1 MDLTKII
8 SIPGKSGLF
17 TLISQAKNSFVVEDV
32 EKKVRFSISLNNQV
46 NLLDNIAIYTYE
58 EDVPLR
64 EVFQK
69 IADAENYQNCINFK
83 ESSKNLRAYMEKVFP
98 EYDKERVYDSD
109 LKKLFKWYN
118 LLLNTGLIS
127 SDNKVITQEIK
138 SEVTQE
144 EE

>member
-8 SIPGKSGLF
+8 SIPGKAGLF
-17 TLISQAKNSFVVEDV
+17 TLISQAKNSFVVEDI
-32 EKKVRFSISLNNQV
+32 EKKARFSISLNNQV
-46 NLLDNIAIYTYE
+46 NLLENIAIYTYN

-69 IADAENYQNCINFK
+69 IADVENYKNCISFK
-83 ESSKNLRAYMEKVFP
+83 SSSKELRAYMEKVFP

-118 LLLNTGLIS
+118 LLLDNGLIS
-127 SDNKVITQEIK
+127 PESK
-138 SEVTQE
+138 E

>member
-17 TLISQAKNSFVVEDV
+17 TL
-32 EKKVRFSISLNNQV
+32 ISLNNQV